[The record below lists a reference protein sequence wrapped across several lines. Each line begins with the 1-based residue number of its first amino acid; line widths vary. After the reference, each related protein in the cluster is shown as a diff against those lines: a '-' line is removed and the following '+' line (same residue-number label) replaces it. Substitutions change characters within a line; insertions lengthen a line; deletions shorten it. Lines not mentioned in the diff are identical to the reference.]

1 MNLSETIKSNA
12 KINLSLD
19 VLNLRED
26 GYHNID
32 SIFQEISL
40 HDTINISIN
49 KTSEIKV
56 STNVSNIPNNEKN
69 IAFKAAKMYLE
80 HVQEQSLGVEI
91 FIDKKIPSEAGL
103 GGGSSNAANVLTTLD
118 KLLNFNVPKDNIFKI
133 ASKIGADVPFF
144 LIGGIC
150 HITGIG
156 EQITQVENMSKF
168 HILVAKGSNG
178 ISTASAYK
186 KIDTLTNRSHHDT
199 AKILNAISKN
209 DIFSLSKEC
218 LNTFELVT
226 EDTDV
231 FKIKNIMINNGA
243 IFSLLSGSGSSVFG
257 IFENENHANNCNSI
271 LKATFPFCESC
282 SNII

>member
-40 HDTINISIN
+40 HDIISISIN

-69 IAFKAAKMYLE
+69 IAFKAAKVYLE
-80 HVQEQSLGVEI
+80 HIQEKRLGIEI

-118 KLLNFNVPKDNIFKI
+118 KLLNFNIPKDDILKLS
-133 ASKIGADVPFF
+133 SKIGADVPFF
-144 LIGGIC
+144 LTGGIC

-156 EQITQVENMSKF
+156 EQITQLKNMSKF
-168 HILVAKGSNG
+168 NVLVAKGANG

-186 KIDTLTNRSHHDT
+186 KIDALTNRCHHDT
-199 AKILNAISKN
+199 AEILNAISKN

-257 IFENENHANNCNSI
+257 IFENENHANKCNSI
-271 LKATFPFCESC
+271 LKDAFYFCELC

>member
-40 HDTINISIN
+40 HDTISISIN

-103 GGGSSNAANVLTTLD
+103 GGGSSNAASVLTTLD

-178 ISTASAYK
+178 ISTAFAYK
-186 KIDTLTNRSHHDT
+186 KIDALTNRSHHDT